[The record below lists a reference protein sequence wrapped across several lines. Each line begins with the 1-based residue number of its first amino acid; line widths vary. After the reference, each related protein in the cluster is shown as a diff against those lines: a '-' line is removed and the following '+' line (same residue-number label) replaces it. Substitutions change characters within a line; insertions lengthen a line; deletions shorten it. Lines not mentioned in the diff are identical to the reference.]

1 MFYSDIKKIIEA
13 FADEVQMKQIK
24 CKCRLN
30 NQIKSLSGVLET
42 MIFRKKLGP
51 EIRYH
56 PTPEVCD
63 LIWKA
68 GINTGR
74 KAPTYCPQYAP
85 THEQLFCFPGL

>member
-1 MFYSDIKKIIEA
+1 MR
-13 FADEVQMKQIK
+13 QIK
-24 CKCRLN
+24 YKCRLN

-51 EIRYH
+51 EIRYY

-63 LIWKA
+63 LIWEA

-74 KAPTYCPQYAP
+74 TNYTGRDFTPTP
-85 THEQLFCFPGL
+85 EQLFCFPGL